1 MTMDNLPKRKTI
13 RVEDYDYA
21 SPGAY
26 FITICTLNRDNLFWR
41 GCRGDLRSPANLSLS
56 DIGKIVDN
64 ELQKLSSVYSAVK
77 VDKYCIMPDHVHLI
91 ISISADECGRPQV
104 APTISRIIQQFKGSV
119 SKQAGRAIWQ
129 KSFYDHGIRN
139 RRDYDEIWEYINNNP
154 LKYM

>member
-41 GCRGDLRSPANLSLS
+41 GCRGDLRSPANLPLS

-104 APTISRIIQQFKGSV
+104 APTISRIVQQFKGAV

>member
-1 MTMDNLPKRKTI
+1 MMDNLPKRKTI

-26 FITICTLNRDNLFWR
+26 FITICTSNRENLFWR
-41 GCRGDLRSPANLSLS
+41 GCRGDLRSPAKLPLSE
-56 DIGKIVDN
+56 IGKTVDS

-104 APTISRIIQQFKGSV
+104 APTISRIVQQFKGAV
-119 SKQAGRAIWQ
+119 TKQAGRTVWQ

-139 RRDYDEIWEYINNNP
+139 RQDYDEIWAYIDNNP
-154 LKYM
+154 RKYM

>member
-1 MTMDNLPKRKTI
+1 MDNLPKRKTI

-21 SPGAY
+21 SPGSY
-26 FITICTLNRDNLFWR
+26 FITICTLNRDNLLWR
-41 GCRGDLRSPANLSLS
+41 GCRGDLRSPANLPLS

-104 APTISRIIQQFKGSV
+104 APTISRIVQQFKGAV

>member
-1 MTMDNLPKRKTI
+1 MLLL
-13 RVEDYDYA
+13 
-21 SPGAY
+21 
-26 FITICTLNRDNLFWR
+26 CT
-41 GCRGDLRSPANLSLS
+41 LRSPAKLPLSE
-56 DIGKIVDN
+56 IGKMVDN

-104 APTISRIIQQFKGSV
+104 APTISRIVQQFKGAV
-119 SKQAGRAIWQ
+119 TKQAGRTVWQ

-154 LKYM
+154 RKYM